1 MLKRGI
7 FERFFIHFFILL
19 ALSIFV
25 RAQSSSATLTTFK
38 ASALIGENLNVSWY
52 VSGVTNANDYIAL
65 VPTGK
70 PFSSGYPF
78 VLTKGARTGNKSL
91 TVPANVQSVQFMYYS
106 AAAKKEIGRSAA
118 IAVSSSTVTL
128 QPSKNIVLIGEAL
141 QVTWVVSGITN
152 TYDYI
157 ALVPT
162 GKPFSSGY
170 PFVLTK
176 GARTGNK
183 SLTVPANVQSVQF
196 MYYSAAAKKEIGR
209 SAAIAVS
216 SSTVTLQPSK
226 NIVLIGEALQVTWYV
241 SGITNTYDYIALV
254 PTGKPFSSGYPFV
267 LTKGAR
273 TGNKSLTVPA
283 NVQSVQFMYY
293 SAAAKKEIGRSAA
306 IAVSSSTVT
315 LQPSKNIVL
324 IGEALQVT
332 WVVSGITNTYDYI
345 ALVPTGKPFS
355 SGYPFVLTKGART
368 GNKSLTVPAN
378 VQSVQF
384 MYYSAAAKKEIG
396 RSAAIAVSS

>member
-162 GKPFSSGY
+162 GKPFS
-170 PFVLTK
+170 LTK

-209 SAAIAVS
+209 SVNLTVSVS
-216 SSTVTLQPSK
+216 SA
-226 NIVLIGEALQVTWYV
+226 ALTPQA
-241 SGITNTYDYIALV
+241 GV
-254 PTGKPFSSGYPFV
+254 PTE
-267 LTKGAR
+267 R
-273 TGNKSLTVPA
+273 I
-283 NVQSVQFMYY
+283 SVQVLLNTTSSM
-293 SAAAKKEIGRSAA
+293 
-306 IAVSSSTVT
+306 VSTIERKLEQDISR
-315 LQPSKNIVL
+315 
-324 IGEALQVT
+324 G
-332 WVVSGITNTYDYI
+332 YI
-345 ALVPTGKPFS
+345 IEL
-355 SGYPFVLTKGART
+355 
-368 GNKSLTVPAN
+368 
-378 VQSVQF
+378 
-384 MYYSAAAKKEIG
+384 
-396 RSAAIAVSS
+396 